1 VEVVGILDRGGDQLS
16 GIVCW
21 RFGLRPQ
28 PGFTRIQQLFL
39 CLALDRLGTCV
50 RRIVGTKQVLLFI
63 GCDRQQRSCNR
74 CRRGPAC

>member
-1 VEVVGILDRGGDQLS
+1 VEVVSILDRGGDQLS

-28 PGFTRIQQLFL
+28 PGFTRIQHLCLCL

-63 GCDRQQRSCNR
+63 GCDRQ
-74 CRRGPAC
+74 